1 MDVCTWGVSYCGTH
15 TCGRA
20 IAVLSVCI
28 GILRWRRARVS
39 SRQLSWSNLY
49 FIILHGHLWTE
60 SIIATKKKK
69 KLGLCK
75 LLLNVNKKKTMHSRV
90 IIVYYLYNMLI
101 NNTMHENGRIEQQ
114 QRRLSLEQHH
124 HHTCFILCTYENAI
138 NNNNN
143 IQIMFKI
150 FFFL

>member
-1 MDVCTWGVSYCGTH
+1 MLYCSKKSSSHSTDVCTWGVSYCGTH

-39 SRQLSWSNLY
+39 SRRLSCSNLY

-69 KLGLCK
+69 KNWVC
-75 LLLNVNKKKTMHSRV
+75 VN
-90 IIVYYLYNMLI
+90 YYWKW
-101 NNTMHENGRIEQQ
+101 TRIEKQCIV
-114 QRRLSLEQHH
+114 LLYHWYSNTQHYARKREERA
-124 HHTCFILCTYENAI
+124 TAAETQFRAASPPYV
-138 NNNNN
+138 
-143 IQIMFKI
+143 FY
-150 FFFL
+150 FV